1 MATWQNWHRHPAAVV
16 IAGGLIV
23 LVSTGLRQSYGIF
36 MQPLGCVLG
45 IDREMFGLAVGVQN
59 LVLGLPLA
67 GYLADRFA
75 ARRVVFVGALLYACA
90 LYLMTEVS
98 GTPGLSRASL
108 AVAASTTPLAA
119 RTACS
124 ATPASLVGA
133 VSRTRRFAT
142 TTATTG
148 RTRTRRSTTT

>member
-90 LYLMTEVS
+90 LYLMTELS
-98 GTPGLSRASL
+98 GTPGL
-108 AVAASTTPLAA
+108 
-119 RTACS
+119 
-124 ATPASLVGA
+124 
-133 VSRTRRFAT
+133 
-142 TTATTG
+142 
-148 RTRTRRSTTT
+148 